1 MNRYEKNCLIILR
14 NEIMVRIILYKVQ
27 DMIKDGLTEMA
38 AINKL
43 SYYQTLIYYI
53 KRLKI

>member
-14 NEIMVRIILYKVQ
+14 NEIMGRIILYKVQ